1 MCRDHFE
8 TELDEPI
15 RTSVEP
21 LPVIIRIQPQLAKR
35 ALGSRTSCLYA
46 ANLVIGLCATYNEEA
61 SDSCPNNRELNIMA
75 WRIRSTGAKKRP
87 TPRKRHFPRRP
98 VHCIP

>member
-61 SDSCPNNRELNIMA
+61 SDSCPNNRELSIMA
-75 WRIRSTGAKKRP
+75 WRIRSTGASESP
-87 TPRKRHFPRRP
+87 THCKPNFRRRP
-98 VHCIP
+98 LHCVP